1 MSILDKHY
9 KMRVTPEQSRAVQEA
24 CFARD
29 IEWHGGAAKAVAYTD
44 KPYLYVHRW
53 EGITFGNEGE
63 EVFLKDEE
71 FYLIEPESFIEVL
84 DNKPKGHP
92 HAELMAQYAED
103 AAETKTPWE
112 RWEFFIAVDEYGDG
126 GWAICNKPITWEPQ
140 KQYRRKPDNIKVG
153 KHEFPRPLTA
163 APAGGTVY
171 WCAALANGKFEAQ
184 CITWKSH
191 KFDTDNLSAG
201 MCHPTREAAEQHAA
215 VLNAIN
221 RGDV

>member
-9 KMRVTPEQSRAVQEA
+9 KMKVTPEQSRAVQEA
-24 CFARD
+24 CCAHD
-29 IEWHGGAAKAVAYTD
+29 IEWNGGAAKAVANTD
-44 KPYLYVHRW
+44 KPYLYIRAW
-53 EGITFGNEGE
+53 GKITCGSEGE
-63 EVFLKDEE
+63 EAFLDDAD
-71 FYLIEPESFIEVL
+71 FCPIEPESFIAML
-84 DNKPKGHP
+84 NNKPKGHP

-140 KQYRRKPDNIKVG
+140 KQYRRKPNTIKVG
-153 KHEFPRPLTA
+153 KHEFPRPMQTM
-163 APAGGTVY
+163 PTHSTRY
-171 WCAALANGKFEAQ
+171 WYVALVDGKFEAQ
-184 CITWKSH
+184 CIHWTSH
-191 KFDTDNLSAG
+191 TFDYNNLKAG
-201 MCHPTREAAEQHAA
+201 LCHPTRDAAEQHAA